1 MVKPDSLRHIPSVDR
16 ILSAPEVVVAVD
28 GLPLPAVR
36 NAVRAVLD
44 QLRQRLAAG
53 DEIETRLTPAELA
66 PLVAHAARQAL
77 EPKTKR
83 VINATGIII
92 HTNLGRA
99 PLAAAAVDA
108 AAQIAGGYS
117 NLEYDLVSGKRGG
130 RTAAVESLLVDLTGA
145 EAALA
150 VNNNAAALMLVLG
163 ALAKAKDVIVSR
175 GELIEIGG
183 SFRLPEIMA
192 GAGCVMREVGTTN
205 KTHLKDYE
213 RAIGKKTALLM
224 KVHTSNYEVVG
235 FTSTV
240 TVAEL
245 AVLARA
251 NRKPL
256 VEDLGSG
263 NLIDSPGLSEPTVR
277 QSVKA
282 GADLITFSGD
292 KLLGGPQCGLI
303 VGAADLI
310 SKLRANPIYRAVR
323 LDKMSLAALEA
334 TLRLYL
340 YDDPLKTVPVLVQL
354 SQEPGSLAARAA
366 KLMKLIG
373 KAPETGVDMVQTVAK
388 VGGGAMP
395 GRELESQGVRLAPS
409 AMGVDELGA
418 RLRQGDPPIIGRII
432 EGAFILDMLTV
443 ADGEIAALA
452 AGIKRAIT

>member
-1 MVKPDSLRHIPSVDR
+1 MRRIPSVDKV
-16 ILSAPEVVVAVD
+16 LGAPEVVAAVV

-36 NAVRAVLD
+36 AAVRAVLD
-44 QLRQRLAAG
+44 QLRQRLMAG
-53 DEIETRLTPAELA
+53 AEIETQLTPGALA
-66 PLVAHAARQAL
+66 PLVAEAARQAL
-77 EPKTKR
+77 ESTAKR

-99 PLAAAAVDA
+99 PLAGVAVAAAAEIA
-108 AAQIAGGYS
+108 AGYS

-130 RTAAVESLLVDLTGA
+130 RTAAVESLLVELTGA

-163 ALAKAKDVIVSR
+163 ALAKDKEVIVSR

-213 RAIGKKTALLM
+213 RAIGEKTALLM

-240 TVAEL
+240 AVDEL
-245 AVLARA
+245 AALARA
-251 NRKPL
+251 HKKPL

-263 NLIDSPGLSEPTVR
+263 NLVELPGLSEPTVR
-277 QSVKA
+277 QSVRA

-310 SKLRANPIYRAVR
+310 AKLRANPVYRAVR
-323 LDKMSLAALEA
+323 LDKLSLAALEA
-334 TLRLYL
+334 TLRLYR
-340 YDDPLKTVPVLVQL
+340 YDDPFKAVPVLIMLHQGP
-354 SQEPGSLAARAA
+354 ESLAARA
-366 KLMKLIG
+366 KKLIELVG
-373 KAPETGVDMVQTVAK
+373 EAPETGVDMVRTIAR

-395 GRELESQGVRLAPS
+395 GRELESYGVRLAPAAVS
-409 AMGVDELGA
+409 VDELGR
-418 RLRQGDPPIIGRII
+418 RLRQADPPIIGRIE
-432 EGAFILDMLTV
+432 EGALILDMLTV
-443 ADGEIAALA
+443 ADDEIGALA
-452 AGIKRAIT
+452 AGIKGAII